1 MWHHHRSISSRHLLS
16 FLADATGH
24 GIQGALITKAIK
36 SEYESLKANI
46 ASPSDLLG
54 ILNNEFLRK
63 FQSINAF
70 FTCILLDIDPVSG
83 ILLYAAAGHP
93 PQILVQHGNIQ
104 KLTSTGKIIGINEN
118 VKYRQDEFRFTRGDK
133 LFLYSDGIF
142 EEFNYVRDEFGEEKL
157 WHILK
162 EHGNNSVSETLNSV
176 VQQVDDFLGNLPQED
191 DMTFIGIEYRL

>member
-1 MWHHHRSISSRHLLS
+1 M
-16 FLADATGH
+16 
-24 GIQGALITKAIK
+24 
-36 SEYESLKANI
+36 
-46 ASPSDLLG
+46 
-54 ILNNEFLRK
+54 
-63 FQSINAF
+63 
-70 FTCILLDIDPVSG
+70 
-83 ILLYAAAGHP
+83 LYAAAGHP

-157 WHILK
+157 WNILK

>member
-1 MWHHHRSISSRHLLS
+1 M
-16 FLADATGH
+16 
-24 GIQGALITKAIK
+24 AIK